1 MPVAA
6 QQLAN
11 FYPLDKL
18 RPQCLEQ
25 LAKVAAAEDVGKG
38 TLLFAAGDLDEDMIY
53 VVAGNVRCEYPDGK
67 VKTTE
72 GSSLQGRYA
81 LGDLQPRRFSASV
94 GSLAA
99 QLIRLDRRYT
109 EKVIIWDQLSR
120 TEAFRHFDPDPE
132 ANRWVFRVLQNR
144 ALHKLP
150 TGAVERLFQRMEEI
164 AVVKDQRIV
173 REGDEADFFYV
184 IKEGSAAVAKQ
195 SGDSEAVL
203 AYLMRGDT
211 FGEDALLTRS
221 VRNASV
227 SMMSDGRLMRLSSKD
242 FAEILTPPVVDWVK
256 PAAARALV
264 QEGARLLDVRSRE
277 EYQERAL
284 KGALNIPLLDL
295 RDRIDELDRGCKLV
309 VYCNTGERSAAA
321 TFILSKVG
329 FDSVALQGGL
339 SAMFKQGVGE

>member
-1 MPVAA
+1 MPVAVE
-6 QQLAN
+6 QLAN
-11 FYPLDKL
+11 LYPLDKL

-25 LAKVAAAEDVGKG
+25 LAKVAKAEDVGKG
-38 TLLFAAGDLDEDMIY
+38 TQLFAAGDVDEDMIY
-53 VVAGNVRCEYPDGK
+53 VAGGSVRCAYPDGK
-67 VKTTE
+67 VKTTD

-81 LGDLQPRRFSASV
+81 LGDLQPRRFTACV
-94 GSLAA
+94 ESLTA

-120 TEAFRHFDPDPE
+120 TENFRHFDPDPE

-144 ALHKLP
+144 ALYRLP

-164 AVVKDQRIV
+164 AVAKDQRII
-173 REGDEADFFYV
+173 REGDRADYFYV
-184 IKEGSAAVAKQ
+184 IKEGSAAVAKR
-195 SGDSEAVL
+195 SGEGEAVL

-221 VRNASV
+221 VRNANV
-227 SMMSDGRLMRLSSKD
+227 TMMADGRLMRLSSQD
-242 FAEILTPPVVDWVK
+242 FAEILTPPVVDWVM
-256 PAAARALV
+256 PAAARTLV
-264 QEGARLLDVRSRE
+264 QAGARLLDVRSRE
-277 EYQERAL
+277 EYEERAL

-295 RDRIDELDRGCKLV
+295 RDRIDELDRGGKLV

-321 TFILSKVG
+321 TFILSKAG

-339 SAMFKQGVGE
+339 NAMFKQAAG